1 MIVTGRERDDLLT
14 VLRRDTR
21 VDAGELL
28 DILHIVVVT
37 RFIVEV
43 LTLIVLEMGGVIRV
57 IDLAVEDCEYLIITL
72 FESGVEV
79 DDLVLVVIIDVII
92 FRQSAEHRTVEHV
105 MTVDQIVHA
114 VRITCRVHEQL
125 AAFGVVAIK
134 VGVQVFIVVTGY
146 MHDRIIDDGIVDL
159 DPTEKVVVS
168 CIQRFI
174 VGRELLQFHMSLFV
188 GIVVEE
194 LGADDA
200 RTYQQH
206 DDRDDSDHDDR
217 GAGALLRSSAARSVT
232 VIVTAARSSAV
243 VVIAASAVRTALR
256 AGLAASAVIVVII
269 ALTGRIWLTALGIVA
284 LTRRILLTSLT
295 VIALTRWVLLAT
307 LSAVALTRRI
317 LLTTLGVITL
327 PRRVLLTPRGVII
340 CSRTA
345 RTLIAADVKVAA
357 VIVRVAGGSSA
368 VVVGS

>member
-1 MIVTGRERDDLLT
+1 M
-14 VLRRDTR
+14 
-21 VDAGELL
+21 
-28 DILHIVVVT
+28 HIVVVT

-72 FESGVEV
+72 FEARIKM

-105 MTVDQIVHA
+105 MAVDQIVHA

-125 AAFGVVAIK
+125 AAFGVVAVK

-146 MHDRIIDDGIVDL
+146 MHDRIIDNGIVDL

-269 ALTGRIWLTALGIVA
+269 ALTGRIWLTTLGVIA
-284 LTRRILLTSLT
+284 LTRRIRLSPLGIIT
-295 VIALTRWVLLAT
+295 LA
-307 LSAVALTRRI
+307 RRV
-317 LLTTLGVITL
+317 LLTTLGIITL
-327 PRRVLLTPRGVII
+327 PRRVLLATHGVII

-345 RTLIAADVKVAA
+345 WTLIAADVKVAA

-368 VVVGS
+368 VVI